1 MEDNDTDDVHAETEV
16 RRLLAAAA
24 ETIPPA
30 TGLLGG
36 VRRRQAR
43 RRLRTRAVLSAGSAA
58 VVAAVLLLALP
69 AIRTPS
75 ATGPRPASGT
85 VALAA
90 LTRAVAKTSAQS
102 YHVSEVTSE
111 TFTPQYASRP
121 IVTMQEAGAF
131 DPVRHAGEVTL
142 PLNPEIPAVSEIRY
156 IGNYVYEYIIAADR
170 GISDGQPWDE
180 VRASPPSFPSQNN
193 NHKEIYNGL
202 ANLPNDVM
210 GGPVSPQNLLA
221 VLESLG
227 TVRKDGQASG
237 PGWTGI
243 KYSFSATTEDF
254 VTGMANIHR
263 PVLGTVGVDQQ
274 GRVRQ
279 LVLTTVVQPP
289 WDGVESITND
299 VTFSDFGARVSVTAP
314 PASQVYD
321 QAAAGWVFGP
331 VPLYVQ
337 GAPVANPT
345 TAAPSPVTTPPPSAT
360 SPASPAP
367 SATLPVPGVVA
378 DCIRAPQQLSI
389 RPAVITLACADDGL
403 GVENMTWTSWTTSA
417 AAGKGT
423 LWEKLC
429 KPDCADGQI
438 GTYPVAVTLS
448 AVKTSSQGRWF
459 SRLTVTWEATR
470 PPNQTPDSFLTP
482 PPGS

>member
-1 MEDNDTDDVHAETEV
+1 MKDNDRDDVHAETEV

-36 VRRRQAR
+36 VRRRRAR
-43 RRLRTRAVLSAGSAA
+43 RRLRTRVVLSAGSAA
-58 VVAAVLLLALP
+58 VVATGLLLALP
-69 AIRTPS
+69 ATRTPP
-75 ATGPRPASGT
+75 AAGTRPPSGT
-85 VALAA
+85 LALAA
-90 LTRAVAKTSAQS
+90 LTRAVTKTAAQS

-121 IVTMQEAGAF
+121 IVTMREAGAF

-142 PLNPEIPAVSEIRY
+142 LLNPELPAVSEIRY
-156 IGNYVYEYIIAADR
+156 IGKYAYEFIAAADR
-170 GISDGQPWDE
+170 GISDGKPWDE
-180 VRASPPSFPSQNN
+180 LLASPPSFPSQNN
-193 NHKEIYNGL
+193 KHKETYNGL

-210 GGPVSPQNLLA
+210 GGPVNPQDLLA

-227 TVRKDGQASG
+227 TVRQDGQASG

-243 KYSFSATTEDF
+243 TYSFSATTEDF
-254 VTGMANIHR
+254 VTGMNNIHR
-263 PVLGTVGVDQQ
+263 PVRGTVGVDQQ

-289 WDGVESITND
+289 SGGLESITND

-337 GAPVANPT
+337 GAPVASPAT
-345 TAAPSPVTTPPPSAT
+345 TAAPSSVTTPPP

-403 GVENMTWTSWTTSA
+403 GVTNMTWTSWTTSA
-417 AAGKGT
+417 ATGTGT

-429 KPDCADGQI
+429 KPNCADGQI

-448 AVKTSSQGRWF
+448 AVKTSSQGPWF

>member
-1 MEDNDTDDVHAETEV
+1 VNGLVTDNDTDDGHDEAEV

-24 ETIPPA
+24 ETIPSA

-36 VRRRQAR
+36 VRRRLAR
-43 RRLRTRAVLSAGSAA
+43 HRLRTRAMLSAGSAA
-58 VVAAVLLLALP
+58 VVAAGVLLALP
-69 AIRTPS
+69 AIRTPQ
-75 ATGPRPASGT
+75 ATGTRPAGGT

-90 LTRAVAKTSAQS
+90 LVRAVAKTSAQS

-142 PLNPEIPAVSEIRY
+142 PLNPELPAVSEIRY
-156 IGNYVYEYIIAADR
+156 IGNYVYEYITAAGR

-180 VRASPPSFPSQNN
+180 LRASQPSFPSQNN
-193 NHKEIYNGL
+193 KHKETYNGL

-210 GGPVSPQNLLA
+210 GGPVNPQNLLA

-227 TVRKDGQASG
+227 TVRQDGQASG

-289 WDGVESITND
+289 WEGLESITND
-299 VTFSDFGARVSVTAP
+299 VTFSDFGERVSVTAP

-337 GAPVANPT
+337 GAPVASPTT
-345 TAAPSPVTTPPPSAT
+345 TAAPSSVTTPPPSAT

-367 SATLPVPGVVA
+367 SAALPVPGVVA
-378 DCIRAPQQLSI
+378 DCIRAPQLLSI
-389 RPAVITLACADDGL
+389 RPAGITLACADNGL
-403 GVENMTWTSWTTSA
+403 GVEHMTWTSWTTSA
-417 AAGKGT
+417 AR
-423 LWEKLC
+423 
-429 KPDCADGQI
+429 Q
-438 GTYPVAVTLS
+438 
-448 AVKTSSQGRWF
+448 
-459 SRLTVTWEATR
+459 LT
-470 PPNQTPDSFLTP
+470 D
-482 PPGS
+482 

>member
-1 MEDNDTDDVHAETEV
+1 VNGLVTDNDTDDGHAETEV
-16 RRLLAAAA
+16 RRLLAVAA
-24 ETIPPA
+24 ETIPSA

-43 RRLRTRAVLSAGSAA
+43 RRLRTRVVLSAGSAA
-58 VVAAVLLLALP
+58 VVAAGVLLALP
-69 AIRTPS
+69 AIRTP
-75 ATGPRPASGT
+75 PASGT

-121 IVTMQEAGAF
+121 IVTMQETGAF

-142 PLNPEIPAVSEIRY
+142 PLNPELPAVSEIRY
-156 IGNYVYEYIIAADR
+156 IGNYVYEYITAADR
-170 GISDGQPWDE
+170 GISDGEPWDE
-180 VRASPPSFPSQNN
+180 LRASPPSFPSQNN
-193 NHKEIYNGL
+193 KHKEIYNGL

-210 GGPVSPQNLLA
+210 GGPVNPQNLLA

-227 TVRKDGQASG
+227 TVRQDGQASG

-263 PVLGTVGVDQQ
+263 PVRGTVGVDQQ

-289 WDGVESITND
+289 FRGLESITND

-337 GAPVANPT
+337 GAPVASPT
-345 TAAPSPVTTPPPSAT
+345 TTTAPPS
-360 SPASPAP
+360 ASPAP
-367 SATLPVPGVVA
+367 SAALPVPGVVA

-389 RPAVITLACADDGL
+389 RPAVITLACADNGL

-417 AAGKGT
+417 ATGKGT

-448 AVKTSSQGRWF
+448 AAKTSPQGQWF